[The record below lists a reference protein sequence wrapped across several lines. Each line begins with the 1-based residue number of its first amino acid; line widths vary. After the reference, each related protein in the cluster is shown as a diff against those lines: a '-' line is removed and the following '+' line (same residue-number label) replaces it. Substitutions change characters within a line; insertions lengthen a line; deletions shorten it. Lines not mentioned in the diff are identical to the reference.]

1 MNSSLLFLPDI
12 SGFTEF
18 VQNTEVE
25 HSQHVISE
33 LLEVLIEANTEQLL
47 LAEVEGDALF
57 FYKENEIPSLEK
69 LLAQV
74 EHMFSAFYSHLKLL
88 EKNRICPCNACSTA
102 PNLQLKIIAHSGE
115 LQFINIQNNRKPFG
129 NQVIEVHRLMKNSV
143 ESGNYVLFSKA
154 LTNQIH
160 LSESYQT
167 KLFDF
172 NEGSDAYDGKELEYL
187 FSIID
192 KKELKLKPFQQA
204 KKVQFNKPASL
215 VFEKQFPVSANELL
229 EYITNYSYR
238 EYWVDGVDSFE
249 YNHNEVTRIGTEHL
263 CVINQKHLNFITVI
277 KEVKPGQLV
286 YGELTTSP
294 PPVDSLYQFYIIS
307 PLTSNSCKLRTEVYF
322 EAKSPIKKILIYV
335 LLKNIFKKNIQKGLK
350 KLLVFIESK
359 NQLSKGI

>member
-1 MNSSLLFLPDI
+1 MTSSLLFLPDI

-47 LAEVEGDALF
+47 LAEIEGDALF

-88 EKNRICPCNACSTA
+88 EKNRICPCNACSSA
-102 PNLQLKIIAHSGE
+102 PNLQLKIIAHCGE
-115 LQFINIQNNRKPFG
+115 LQFINVQKNRKPFG

-143 ESGNYVLFSKA
+143 NSDNYVLFSKE
-154 LTNQIH
+154 LTNHIH
-160 LSESYQT
+160 LSDFYQT
-167 KLFDF
+167 KLYNF
-172 NEGSDAYDGKELEYL
+172 NKGNNTYDGKQLDYL

-192 KKELKLKPFQQA
+192 KKELKLKPYQQA
-204 KKVQFNKPASL
+204 RKIHFNKPASL
-215 VFEKQFPVSANELL
+215 IFENQFLISANELL

-238 EYWVDGVDSFE
+238 RYWVDGVDSFE
-249 YNHNEVTRIGTEHL
+249 YNLNEVTRIGTEHV

-277 KEVKPGQLV
+277 KDVKPGQLV

-294 PPVDSLYQFYIIS
+294 LPVDELYQFFIIS
-307 PLTSNSCKLRTEVYF
+307 PLTSNSCNLTTEVYLK
-322 EAKSPIKKILIYV
+322 AKSPLKKILIYTLV
-335 LLKNIFKKNIQKGLK
+335 KNIFKKNTEKGLK
-350 KLLVFIESK
+350 KLLEFIESR
-359 NQLSKGI
+359 NQTP